1 MAPPIISKKVFSFLQ
16 QLEKN
21 NHREWFQENKAQ
33 FVDAQ
38 AGVKSFALSLSGLIE
53 HHDSIENTK
62 VFRIYRDVRFSKNK
76 TPYKTH
82 FGVGFSRTK
91 PALRGGYY
99 LHISPGDSFLACGFW
114 DPNPSDLF
122 RIRKELEVSASAFR
136 EIIDTSSFKDVWG
149 SLKGDELK
157 TCPKGFEKTHPDIDL
172 LRKKQWIFTI
182 SFSDNEVMSS
192 TFEEK
197 VNLAIMAVRP
207 FVDFMSETLTTN
219 LNGESVI

>member
-1 MAPPIISKKVFSFLQ
+1 MAPPIISKIVFSFLK

-21 NHREWFQENKAQ
+21 NHRKWFQENKAQ
-33 FVDAQ
+33 FGAVQ
-38 AGVKSFALSLSGLIE
+38 AEIKSFALSLSKLIE
-53 HHDSIENTK
+53 YHDSIENTK

-82 FGVGFSRTK
+82 FGIGFSRTK
-91 PALRGGYY
+91 PALRGSYY

-114 DPNPSDLF
+114 DPNASDLF
-122 RIRKELEVSASAFR
+122 RIRKELEVSASSFR
-136 EIIDTSSFKDVWG
+136 EIINADSFVDVWG
-149 SLKGDELK
+149 GLKGEELK

-172 LRKKQWIFTI
+172 IRKKQWLFSI
-182 SFSDNEVMSS
+182 SFSDKEVMDAS
-192 TFEEK
+192 FEEK
-197 VNLAIMAVRP
+197 VNQAIIAVRP

>member
-21 NHREWFQENKAQ
+21 NHREWFQENKEQ
-33 FVDAQ
+33 FIGVQ
-38 AGVKSFALSLSGLIE
+38 AGVKSFALSLSELIE

-82 FGVGFSRTK
+82 FGIGFSRTK

-114 DPNPSDLF
+114 NPNASDLF
-122 RIRKELEVSASAFR
+122 RIRKELEASASAFR
-136 EIIDTSSFKDVWG
+136 EIIDTPSFKDMWG
-149 SLKGDELK
+149 DLKGEELK
-157 TCPKGFEKTHPDIDL
+157 TCPKGFDKTHPDIDL
-172 LRKKQWIFTI
+172 LRKKQLIFTI
-182 SFSDNEVMSS
+182 SFSDNEVMNSA
-192 TFEEK
+192 FEEN
-197 VNLAIMAVRP
+197 VNQAIMAVRP